1 MNGNIASF
9 INFSKTRKSVSQN
22 SLAAEL
28 EYKEYI
34 SDKSIPQT
42 TLNSDEKEIIRDEY
56 ISAIQYVLLNL
67 TTPQERV
74 FFKDLDL
81 SDNNNLTTVIPL
93 VSQKLKEVAIY
104 IAKERERAKFS
115 TIKYNLKGSVFGTS
129 TYVKNYVYTLYN
141 DPDFTSLFL
150 TFPSLS
156 SINYLDASL
165 NYYYAQNVDLY
176 DKDYAV
182 GLKTPELYNGGDY
195 EKLNLLYFNKDL
207 YFPSLSGNVIRNFT
221 SLNLRFLKTS
231 NDKILIVNRKQK
243 LKVKFISTNIND
255 LETKYFLYGEK
266 TSENLIFNII
276 KNGVAGAQNNLG
288 SNKFLGNDLVYAS
301 DADTNN
307 PVTGSLVEAGQRYAN
322 ILNYRNYTLQALE
335 SNFNV
340 KKLNQIG
347 GFFLPGK
354 QGLSV
359 ALSKHY
365 SYYLNTSLSGL
376 NVTVD
381 PTVAINP
388 RGNSK
393 IQYPNVFYFTENP
406 SWIINDLSGQYNWG
420 KIRDT
425 KQYQKFN
432 GYQSY
437 EEANFEYKSG
447 INKVTDS
454 FDFFTGT
461 EKNVWANS
469 DVYSVEIGQPLPL
482 ETRES
487 SYNTG
492 IEDIYRWQGD
502 IFGNNYA
509 LYKRLNNYNVPEQ
522 FNQTYSNTSALNL
535 KDFSQNNGLG
545 TATDQVAYLFRD
557 VQFNTDVQTLSTTP
571 IYNTIF
577 EKYEISGQVYVRTF
591 NNTALKTLSDAF
603 SAVFSKYSTDI
614 RDEIQNNVKTFNII
628 NDVILINTENY
639 KIMERFVF
647 NIDEDAFV
655 PYYTFRTELQ

>member
-9 INFSKTRKSVSQN
+9 INFSKTRRGISQN

-28 EYKEYI
+28 EYKEYV
-34 SDKSIPQT
+34 SDKSVSQT
-42 TLNSDEKEIIRDEY
+42 TLNSDEKDIIREEY

-81 SDNNNLTTVIPL
+81 SNNNNLATVIPL

-115 TIKYNLKGSVFGTS
+115 TIKYNLKGSDFGTT

-165 NYYYAQNVDLY
+165 NYYYAQNVNLY

-182 GLKTPELYNGGDY
+182 GLKTPELYDGGDY

-207 YFPSLSGNVIRNFT
+207 YFPELSGNIIKEFT
-221 SLNLRFLKTS
+221 ALNLKFLKTNS
-231 NDKILIVNRKQK
+231 GKVIVVNRKQK
-243 LKVKFISTNIND
+243 LKIKYTSTNIND

-276 KNGVAGAQNNLG
+276 KNGVAGAQNSLG
-288 SNKFLGNDLVYAS
+288 SNKFLGNNLVYVA
-301 DADTNN
+301 DAETIN
-307 PVTGSLVEAGQRYAN
+307 PLSGSLVLAGQRYAN

-335 SNFNV
+335 SNYNV
-340 KKLNQIG
+340 KKINQIG
-347 GFFLPGK
+347 GFYLPGK

-359 ALSKHY
+359 ALSKYY
-365 SYYLNTSLSGL
+365 SYYFNTSLSGL

-381 PTVAINP
+381 PALAINP

-393 IQYPNVFYFTENP
+393 IGYPNVFYFTENP
-406 SWIINDLSGQYNWG
+406 AWIINDLSGQYNWG

-437 EEANFEYKSG
+437 EETNFEYKSG

-454 FDFFTGT
+454 FDFFTGPQ
-461 EKNVWANS
+461 KNIWANS
-469 DVYSVEIGQPLPL
+469 DVYSVEIGKPLPL
-482 ETRES
+482 ETREE

-522 FNQTYSNTSALNL
+522 FNQQYNDIFALNL
-535 KDFSQNNGLG
+535 EDFTQYSELI
-545 TATDQVAYLFRD
+545 TATDKVAYLFRD
-557 VQFNTDVQTLSTTP
+557 SKFNTDVQTLSTTP
-571 IYNTIF
+571 INNTIF
-577 EKYEISGQVYVRTF
+577 EKYEKVGQIYVRTF

-603 SAVFSKYSTDI
+603 SAVFSKYSTSV
-614 RDEIQNNVKTFNII
+614 RNEIQNSVKTFNII
-628 NDVILINTENY
+628 NDVIIIKTENY

-647 NIDEDAFV
+647 NIDEDSFI
-655 PYYTFRTELQ
+655 PFYTFRTELQ

>member
-9 INFSKTRKSVSQN
+9 INFSKTRKGISQN
-22 SLAAEL
+22 SLASEL
-28 EYKEYI
+28 EYKGYVSERSI
-34 SDKSIPQT
+34 SQS
-42 TLNSDEKEIIRDEY
+42 TLNTDDKDIIRDEY

-74 FFKDLDL
+74 FFRDLDL
-81 SDNNNLTTVIPL
+81 SNNNNLATVIPL

-115 TIKYNLKGSVFGTS
+115 TIKYNLKGSDFGTT

-150 TFPSLS
+150 SFPPLS

-176 DKDYAV
+176 DKDFAV
-182 GLKTPELYNGGDY
+182 GLQDPELYNGGDY

-207 YFPSLSGNVIRNFT
+207 YFPALSGNVIRQFT
-221 SLNLRFLKTS
+221 SLNLKFLKTS
-231 NDKILIVNRKQK
+231 NNKTLVVNRKQK
-243 LKVKFISTNIND
+243 LKIKYVSTNIND
-255 LETKYFLYGEK
+255 LEAKYFLYGEK
-266 TSENLIFNII
+266 TEANLIFNII
-276 KNGVAGAQNNLG
+276 KNGVAGAQSKLG
-288 SNKFLGNDLVYAS
+288 SNKFLGNNLVYVA
-301 DADTNN
+301 DANTQN
-307 PVTGSLVEAGQRYAN
+307 PLSGALVEAGQRYAN

-335 SNFNV
+335 SNFDI
-340 KKLNQIG
+340 KKINQIG
-347 GFFLPGK
+347 GFYLPGK

-359 ALSKHY
+359 ALSKQY
-365 SYYLNTSLSGL
+365 SFFYNNSLSGL

-381 PTVAINP
+381 PAVSVNP

-393 IQYPNVFYFTENP
+393 LQYPNVFYFSENA

-420 KIRDT
+420 KIKDI
-425 KQYQKFN
+425 KPYQKLN

-437 EEANFEYKSG
+437 EEVNFEYNSG

-454 FDFFTGT
+454 FDFFTGP
-461 EKNVWANS
+461 ERNIWANS
-469 DVYSVEIGQPLPL
+469 DVYSVTIGQPLPL
-482 ETRES
+482 PSREE

-492 IEDIYRWQGD
+492 VEDIYRWQGD
-502 IFGNNYA
+502 IYGNNYA
-509 LYKRLNNYNVPEQ
+509 LYKRLNNYNVPEP
-522 FNQTYSNTSALNL
+522 FNQQFSNPFALNL
-535 KDFSQNNGLG
+535 EDFQQYGDVV
-545 TATDQVAYLFRD
+545 TASDEIAYLYRASR
-557 VQFNTDVQTLSTTP
+557 FNTNVQTLSTTT
-571 IYNTIF
+571 INDTIF
-577 EKYEISGQVYVRTF
+577 EKYQKLGEIYVRTF

-603 SAVFSKYSTDI
+603 SAVFSKYSTAVQ
-614 RDEIQNNVKTFNII
+614 DEIENSVKNFNII
-628 NDVILINTENY
+628 NDVIIIKTENF

-647 NIDEDAFV
+647 DINTDTFA

>member
-9 INFSKTRKSVSQN
+9 INFSKTRKGISQN
-22 SLAAEL
+22 SLASEL
-28 EYKEYI
+28 EYKGYVSERSI
-34 SDKSIPQT
+34 SQS
-42 TLNSDEKEIIRDEY
+42 TLNTDDKDIIRDEY

-74 FFKDLDL
+74 FFRDLDL
-81 SDNNNLTTVIPL
+81 SNNNNLATVIPL

-115 TIKYNLKGSVFGTS
+115 TIKYNLKGSDFGTT

-150 TFPSLS
+150 SFPPLS

-176 DKDYAV
+176 DKDFAV
-182 GLKTPELYNGGDY
+182 GLQDPELYNGGDY

-207 YFPSLSGNVIRNFT
+207 YFPALSGNVIRQFT
-221 SLNLRFLKTS
+221 SLNLKFLKTS
-231 NDKILIVNRKQK
+231 NNKILVVNRKQK
-243 LKVKFISTNIND
+243 LKIKYVSTNIND
-255 LETKYFLYGEK
+255 LEAKYFLYGEK
-266 TSENLIFNII
+266 TEANLIFNII
-276 KNGVAGAQNNLG
+276 KNGVAGAQSKLG
-288 SNKFLGNDLVYAS
+288 SNKFLGNNLVYVA
-301 DADTNN
+301 DANTQN
-307 PVTGSLVEAGQRYAN
+307 PLSGALVEAGQRYAN

-335 SNFNV
+335 SNFDI
-340 KKLNQIG
+340 KKINQIG
-347 GFFLPGK
+347 GFYLPGK

-359 ALSKHY
+359 ALSKQY
-365 SYYLNTSLSGL
+365 SFFYNNSLSGL

-381 PTVAINP
+381 PAVSVNP

-393 IQYPNVFYFTENP
+393 LQYPNVFYFSENA

-420 KIRDT
+420 KIKDI
-425 KQYQKFN
+425 KPYQKLN

-437 EEANFEYKSG
+437 EEVNFEYNSG

-454 FDFFTGT
+454 FDFFTGP
-461 EKNVWANS
+461 ERNIWANS
-469 DVYSVEIGQPLPL
+469 DVYSVTIGQPLPL
-482 ETRES
+482 PSREE

-492 IEDIYRWQGD
+492 VEDIYRWQGD
-502 IFGNNYA
+502 IYGNNYA
-509 LYKRLNNYNVPEQ
+509 LYKRLNNYNVPEP
-522 FNQTYSNTSALNL
+522 FNQQFSNPFALNL
-535 KDFSQNNGLG
+535 EDFQQYGDVV
-545 TATDQVAYLFRD
+545 TASDEIAYLYRASR
-557 VQFNTDVQTLSTTP
+557 FNTNVQTLSTTT
-571 IYNTIF
+571 INDTIF
-577 EKYEISGQVYVRTF
+577 EKYQKLGEIYVRTF

-603 SAVFSKYSTDI
+603 SAVFSKYSTAVQ
-614 RDEIQNNVKTFNII
+614 DEIENSVKNFNII
-628 NDVILINTENY
+628 NDVIIIKTENF

-647 NIDEDAFV
+647 DIDTDTFA

>member
-9 INFSKTRKSVSQN
+9 INFSKTRRGISQN

-28 EYKEYI
+28 EYKEYV
-34 SDKSIPQT
+34 SDKSVPQL
-42 TLNSDEKEIIRDEY
+42 TLNTDEKEIIRDEY

-81 SDNNNLTTVIPL
+81 SNNNNLATVIPL

-115 TIKYNLKGSVFGTS
+115 TIKYNLKGSDFGTA

-165 NYYYAQNVDLY
+165 NYYYAQNVNLY

-207 YFPSLSGNVIRNFT
+207 YFPELSGNVIKDFT
-221 SLNLRFLKTS
+221 SLNLKFLKTN
-231 NDKILIVNRKQK
+231 NDKIIVVNKKQK
-243 LKVKFISTNIND
+243 LKIKFISTNIDD

-276 KNGVAGAQNNLG
+276 KNGVAGAQNSLG
-288 SNKFLGNDLVYAS
+288 SNKFLGNNLVYVA
-301 DADTNN
+301 DADTIT
-307 PVTGSLVEAGQRYAN
+307 PTSGPLVVAGQRYAN

-335 SNFNV
+335 SNYNV

-347 GFFLPGK
+347 GFYLPGK

-359 ALSKHY
+359 ALSKYY
-365 SYYLNTSLSGL
+365 SYYFNTSLSGL

-381 PTVAINP
+381 PTLAINP

-393 IQYPNVFYFTENP
+393 IEYPNVYYFTENP
-406 SWIINDLSGQYNWG
+406 SWIINNLSGQYNWG

-437 EEANFEYKSG
+437 EETNFEYKSG

-454 FDFFTGT
+454 FDFFTGP
-461 EKNVWANS
+461 ERNIWANS
-469 DVYSVEIGQPLPL
+469 DVFKIEIGKPLPL
-482 ETRES
+482 ETREE

-502 IFGNNYA
+502 IYGNNYA
-509 LYKRLNNYNVPEQ
+509 LYKRLNNYNVPEI
-522 FNQTYSNTSALNL
+522 FNQEYSDPFALNL
-535 KDFSQNNGLG
+535 KDFSQYYGLV
-545 TATDQVAYLFRD
+545 TATDEIAFLFRAS
-557 VQFNTDVQTLSTTP
+557 QFNTDVQTLSTTP
-571 IYNTIF
+571 INDTIF
-577 EKYEISGQVYVRTF
+577 EKYEKIGKIYVRTF

-603 SAVFSKYSTDI
+603 SAVFSKYSI
-614 RDEIQNNVKTFNII
+614 SVRDEIQNYVKTFNII
-628 NDVILINTENY
+628 NDVIIIKTENY
-639 KIMERFVF
+639 NVMERFVF
-647 NIDEDAFV
+647 NIDEDTFI